1 MLNGMYTATGGLLV
15 QQRRMDVIS
24 NNLANAST
32 KGYKSDTAVF
42 SQYLANAGKYPDDV
56 IRNSTYNKTINAT
69 SRLDGI
75 KTDFAMGNM
84 QETGRSLDF
93 ALTNPNAYFAIDTPF
108 GIRFTRNG
116 DFTVDSEGELTT
128 QEGYKVLSNLTVP
141 QNIQI
146 PQNAQTLVIAE
157 NGDVLVNGVP
167 TMRIATAEF
176 EDMDKLEKVGSNLFA
191 AVDMLPEESENP
203 GIEQGFLEGS
213 NVNPVSEMVRMIEAN
228 RTFETYQ
235 KVVTTID
242 ELNNKA
248 VNSVGSMS

>member
-1 MLNGMYTATGGLLV
+1 MLNGMYTATGGLMV

-24 NNLANAST
+24 NNLANANT
-32 KGYKSDTAVF
+32 KGYKADTAVF
-42 SQYLANAGKYPDDV
+42 SQYLANAGQYPDNI
-56 IRNSTYNKTINAT
+56 IRDSLYNKTINAT
-69 SRLDGI
+69 ARLDDI
-75 KTDFAMGNM
+75 KTDYSMGNM
-84 QETGRSLDF
+84 QETGRQFDF
-93 ALTNPNAYFAIDTPF
+93 ALTNPNAYFAVDTPF

-128 QEGYKVLSNLTVP
+128 QDGFKVLSNLTVP
-141 QNIQI
+141 QNIPI
-146 PQNAQTLVIAE
+146 PQNAQSLVVSE
-157 NGDVLVNGVP
+157 NGDLLVNGVP
-167 TMRIATAEF
+167 TMRIATAQF
-176 EDMDKLEKVGSNLFA
+176 EDMDKLEKVGTNLFA

-213 NVNPVSEMVRMIEAN
+213 NVNPLSEMVRMIEAN

>member
-1 MLNGMYTATGGLLV
+1 MLNGMYTATGGLMV

-24 NNLANAST
+24 NNLANANT
-32 KGYKSDTAVF
+32 KGYKADTAVF
-42 SQYLANAGKYPDDV
+42 SQYLANAGQYPDNI
-56 IRNSTYNKTINAT
+56 IRDSVYNKTINAT
-69 SRLDGI
+69 ARLDDI
-75 KTDFAMGNM
+75 KTDYSMGNM
-84 QETGRSLDF
+84 QETGRGLDF
-93 ALTNPNAYFAIDTPF
+93 ALTNPNSYFAVDTPF

-128 QEGYKVLSNLTVP
+128 QDGFKVLSNLTVP
-141 QNIQI
+141 QNIPI
-146 PQNAQTLVIAE
+146 PQNAQTLVVAE

-167 TMRIATAEF
+167 TVRIATAEF
-176 EDMDKLEKVGSNLFA
+176 EDMDKLEKVGTNLFA

-213 NVNPVSEMVRMIEAN
+213 NVNPISEMVRMIEAN